1 MLGSGTQ
8 QDPYLISTID
18 DLANVTSGTS
28 TNWKYYKLTND
39 LYFTSG
45 VQDSRFPLK
54 GQKEF
59 IEIDGNGHIIHD
71 FYVRETRY
79 NNSNYEYQGIFQRL
93 YYVKFKNLG
102 INNANMTVYSKAGA
116 FCGQGNG
123 VEFERC
129 FVANSLIRG
138 YGTGSDYWRYIGGFV
153 GYGAGAC
160 TFTDCAYIGVRNYD
174 TLSIPSNTIQGT
186 SYVGGFIGYGNGH
199 VFNNCYSIAG
209 VNSTHETQ
217 EGAFVSNYFVG
228 TATFN
233 NCYTIR
239 HSTTVHPQ
247 GILLDTNSRA
257 TYLRDNPTAL
267 EGFDFDN
274 VWGTSDKVNGGLP
287 TPKIFLPEEA
297 PPIIKDI
304 NISSYVNAIKTDY
317 LLDLIIPIIKEI
329 NASNYINQIQTDY
342 IIDFVKANIKTVNT
356 GNYANAITQF
366 ISWVN
371 LVHPMIK
378 KIQVAH
384 NIQPITVDVTSKFL
398 KVVIKEINT
407 ISSIKNLTHDVKR
420 LQIKKSIENLIS
432 YLNKI
437 TGQTVVISDI
447 KPIEFYAIA
456 SHLEKRN
463 VVNVVESLIN
473 VYSNEAQH
481 TAHQLQP
488 KTEVRIMAFIGD
500 TVTLNV
506 RFKTSKGNA
515 IDPTDVTLKIFKPT
529 ITSFKLIDTI
539 SLTSDHKVGV
549 GEYEIDYTI
558 PSDLEFTNSITSHYI
573 VAEFSGMYNGKPTL
587 TRERIPVRFV

>member
-1 MLGSGTQ
+1 MLGSGTA
-8 QDPYLISTID
+8 QDPYLISVED
-18 DLANVTSGTS
+18 DFASIVSGTFK
-28 TNWKYYKLTND
+28 NYKYYKITNDIKLTNE
-39 LYFTSG
+39 SG
-45 VQDSRFPLK
+45 IFPIVS
-54 GQKEF
+54 QKSF
-59 IEIDGNGHIIHD
+59 IEIDGDGHLLTGLKL
-71 FYVRETRY
+71 RETRY
-79 NNSNYEYQGIFQRL
+79 DSTSYELWGVFKKL
-93 YYVKFKNLG
+93 YNVRIKNLG
-102 INNANMTVYSKAGA
+102 IRDFNFTIYSKAGA
-116 FCGQGNG
+116 FAGQAMYTH
-123 VEFERC
+123 FENC
-129 FVANSLIRG
+129 FVINSLIRG
-138 YGTGSDYWRYIGGFV
+138 YGTGSDYWKYIGGFV
-153 GYGAGAC
+153 GYAPTQN
-160 TFTDCAYIGVRNYD
+160 TFTNCAYIGVINNK
-174 TLSIPSNTIQGT
+174 TLSIPNNTIQGT
-186 SYVGGFIGYGNGH
+186 SSVGGFVGYGSNQ
-199 VFNNCYSIAG
+199 VFNNCYSISG
-209 VNSTHETQ
+209 VNSTHETE
-217 EGAFVSNYFVG
+217 EGAFVSNSHVG

-239 HSTTVHPQ
+239 HSTTVHAQ
-247 GILLDTNSRA
+247 ATLLDTNSYA

-267 EGFDFDN
+267 KGFDFDN
-274 VWGTSDKVNGGLP
+274 VWGTSNKVNGGLP
-287 TPKIFLPEEA
+287 TPKIFLPEEV

-304 NISSYVNAIKTDY
+304 SISSYVNAIKTDY
-317 LLDLIIPIIKEI
+317 LLDLIVPIIKEI

-356 GNYANAITQF
+356 GSYVNAITQF

-378 KIQVAH
+378 EIQVTH
-384 NIQPITVDVTSKFL
+384 NIQPITVDVTSEFL

-407 ISSIKNLTHDVKR
+407 ISSIKNLNHDVKR

-456 SHLEKRN
+456 SHLEQRN
-463 VVNVVESLIN
+463 VVDVVESLIN
-473 VYSNEAQH
+473 VYENEAQH
-481 TAHQLQP
+481 TAHQQQP

-515 IDPTDVTLKIFKPT
+515 IDPTNVTLKIFKPT
-529 ITSFKLIDTI
+529 ITSFELIDTI
-539 SLTSDHKVGV
+539 SLTSDHKVSV

-558 PSDLEFTNSITSHYI
+558 PSNLEFTNSITSHYI

>member
-59 IEIDGNGHIIHD
+59 IEIDGDGHIIHD

-79 NNSNYEYQGIFQRL
+79 NNTNYEYQGLFQRL
-93 YYVKFKNLG
+93 YYVRFKNLG
-102 INNANMTVYSKAGA
+102 INNARMTVYSKAGA
-116 FCGQGNG
+116 FCGQGFG

-129 FVANSLIRG
+129 FVANSIIRG
-138 YGTGSDYWRYIGGFV
+138 YGTGSDYWKYIGGFV
-153 GYGAGAC
+153 GYGTGTC
-160 TFTDCAYIGVRNYD
+160 TFTDCAYIGVTNYN
-174 TLSIPSNTIQGT
+174 TLSILSNAIQGT
-186 SYVGGFIGYGNGH
+186 SYVGEFVGYGNGH

-209 VNSTHETQ
+209 VNSTNETQ
-217 EGAFVSNYFVG
+217 EGAFVSNYFAG

-233 NCYTIR
+233 NCYTVR

-247 GILLDTNSRA
+247 GTLLDTNSYA
-257 TYLRDNPTAL
+257 TYLIDNPTAL
-267 EGFDFDN
+267 EGFDFNN

-287 TPKIFLPEEA
+287 TPKIFLPEEV

-304 NISSYVNAIKTDY
+304 NI
-317 LLDLIIPIIKEI
+317 E
-329 NASNYINQIQTDY
+329 NYINPIYTDY

-356 GNYANAITQF
+356 GNYVNAITQF

-384 NIQPITVDVTSKFL
+384 NIQPITVDVTSEFL
-398 KVVIKEINT
+398 RVVIKEINT
-407 ISSIKNLTHDVKR
+407 ISSIKNINHDVKR

-456 SHLEKRN
+456 SHLEK
-463 VVNVVESLIN
+463 
-473 VYSNEAQH
+473 
-481 TAHQLQP
+481 
-488 KTEVRIMAFIGD
+488 
-500 TVTLNV
+500 
-506 RFKTSKGNA
+506 
-515 IDPTDVTLKIFKPT
+515 
-529 ITSFKLIDTI
+529 
-539 SLTSDHKVGV
+539 
-549 GEYEIDYTI
+549 
-558 PSDLEFTNSITSHYI
+558 
-573 VAEFSGMYNGKPTL
+573 
-587 TRERIPVRFV
+587 